1 MNTAKTAVLL
11 AAITG
16 LFLLIGFLIGVL
28 LGGMTGLITAFV
40 FAGLMNFFA
49 YWSSDTLALRM
60 AGAKAV
66 TQEEQPRLHAV
77 VEQVAALANVPKPKV
92 YIVQND
98 TPNAFATGRNPNHA
112 AVAATTGILSLL
124 DEREL
129 RGVLG
134 HELGHVKNRDILT
147 SSIVATLAGA
157 ISMVAWMGMWFGGAF
172 GGRDDRNNPYG
183 GLIAL
188 AAVLLA
194 PIAAMLIQM
203 GISRSREY
211 QADATGAHLTHD
223 PEALASALQ
232 KLERGVQARPMEA
245 TPMAQSTAHLYIVNP
260 FRGGGVANLF
270 STHPP
275 IEERIRRLHAMAYGP
290 HVVA

>member
-1 MNTAKTAVLL
+1 MNTVKTAVLL

-16 LFLLIGFLIGVL
+16 LFLLIGFLIG
-28 LGGMTGLITAFV
+28 GPTGIIVAFV
-40 FAGLMNFFA
+40 FAALMNFFA
-49 YWSSDTLALRM
+49 YWSSDKLALRM
-60 AGAKAV
+60 ANAKEV
-66 TQEEQPRLHAV
+66 TPEEAPELHRV
-77 VEQVAALANVPKPKV
+77 VEQVAALANVPKPRV
-92 YIVQND
+92 YIIENSQ
-98 TPNAFATGRNPNHA
+98 PNAFATGRNPEHA
-112 AVAATTGILSLL
+112 AVAATTGILQLL

-147 SSIVATLAGA
+147 SSIVATFAGA
-157 ISMVAWMGMWFGGAF
+157 ISMVAWMGLWFGGAF
-172 GGRDDRNNPYG
+172 GGRDRNNPYG

-188 AAVLLA
+188 AAFLLA
-194 PIAAMLIQM
+194 PIAATLIQL
-203 GISRSREY
+203 GISRAREY
-211 QADATGAHLTHD
+211 QADETGAQLTHD

-232 KLERGVQARPMEA
+232 KLERGVQARPMEP

>member
-16 LFLLIGFLIGVL
+16 LFLLLGVL
-28 LGGMTGLITAFV
+28 LGGMSGLITAFV
-40 FAGLMNFFA
+40 FAGIMNFVA
-49 YWSSDTLALRM
+49 YWSSDKLALRM
-60 AGAKAV
+60 AGAKEV
-66 TQEEQPRLHAV
+66 SPEEQPRLHAV
-77 VEQVAALANVPKPKV
+77 VEQVAALANVPKPRV

-112 AVAATTGILSLL
+112 AVAATTGILALL

-157 ISMVAWMGMWFGGAF
+157 ISMIAWMGMWFGGGL
-172 GGRDDRNNPYG
+172 GGRGNRDNQYG
-183 GLIAL
+183 GIIAL
-188 AAVLLA
+188 AALLLA
-194 PIAAMLIQM
+194 PIAATLIQL
-203 GISRSREY
+203 GISRAREY
-211 QADATGAHLTHD
+211 QADDTGAHLTHD
-223 PEALASALQ
+223 PEALASALA
-232 KLERGVQARPMEA
+232 KLERGVQAR
-245 TPMAQSTAHLYIVNP
+245 PMAQSTAHLYIVNP
-260 FRGGGVANLF
+260 FRGGGMAGLF

-290 HVVA
+290 RISA

>member
-1 MNTAKTAVLL
+1 MNTVKTAVLL

-16 LFLLIGFLIGVL
+16 LFLLLGVL
-28 LGGMTGLITAFV
+28 LGGITGLITAFI
-40 FAGLMNFFA
+40 FAGIMNFFA
-49 YWSSDTLALRM
+49 YWSSDKLALRM
-60 AGAKAV
+60 AGAKEV
-66 TQEEQPRLHAV
+66 SPEEAPKLHAV
-77 VEQVAALANVPKPKV
+77 VEQVAALANEPKPRV
-92 YIVQND
+92 YIIEND
-98 TPNAFATGRNPNHA
+98 TPNAFATGRNPQHA
-112 AVAATTGILSLL
+112 AVAATTGILNLL

-157 ISMVAWMGMWFGGAF
+157 ISMVAWMSLWFGGVF

-194 PIAAMLIQM
+194 PIAATMIQL
-203 GISRSREY
+203 GISRAREY
-211 QADATGAHLTHD
+211 QADATGAHMTHD

-232 KLERGVQARPMEA
+232 KLERGVQARPLEP

-260 FRGGGVANLF
+260 FRGGGMANLF

-275 IEERIRRLHAMAYGP
+275 IEERIRRLHAMAYGT
-290 HVVA
+290 AS